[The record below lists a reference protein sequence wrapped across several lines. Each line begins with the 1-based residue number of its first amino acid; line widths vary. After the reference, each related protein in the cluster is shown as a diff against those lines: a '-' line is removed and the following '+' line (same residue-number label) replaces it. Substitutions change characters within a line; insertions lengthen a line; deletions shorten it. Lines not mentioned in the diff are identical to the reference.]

1 MTIAKRHLN
10 RREALMGGAG
20 LVGGGALAALT
31 AMPALAESEGSTGLE
46 GAWLVDVTPD
56 TGTIAPH
63 QVLTLYTKG
72 GGVAAISDNS
82 PNSGST
88 GFGAWQ
94 SAGENKFLQI
104 FELFTFDT
112 AGQFAGIL
120 RIRSVSSIDETRDN
134 MTGQAHIDFQPPGA
148 PTFFPAGTTHFTASR
163 IKVIPF

>member
-1 MTIAKRHLN
+1 MNIAKRQFN
-10 RREALMGGAG
+10 RRDALVGGAG
-20 LVGGGALAALT
+20 LVGGGALAVLT
-31 AMPALAESEGSTGLE
+31 AMPALAASDTATGLE

-72 GGVAAISDNS
+72 GGVAAISDNA

-94 SAGENKFLQI
+94 RAGDNKYLQI

-120 RIRSVSSIDETRDN
+120 RIRSVSSLDETRDN
-134 MTGQAHIDFQPPGA
+134 MTGQAHIDFQPPGS
-148 PTFFPAGTTHFTASR
+148 PTFVPAGTTHFTASR

>member
-1 MTIAKRHLN
+1 MNIAERHFN
-10 RREALMGGAG
+10 RREALVGGAG

-31 AMPALAESEGSTGLE
+31 AMPALAGSEAATGLE
-46 GAWLVDVTPD
+46 GAWLVDVTPA

-72 GGVAAISDNS
+72 GGVAAISDNA

-88 GFGAWQ
+88 GFGVWQ
-94 SAGENKFLQI
+94 SAGEDKFLQI

-112 AGQFAGIL
+112 TGQFQGIL
-120 RIRSVSSIDETRDN
+120 RIRSVSSLDETGDN
-134 MTGQAHIDFQPPGA
+134 MTGMAHIDFQPPGS
-148 PTFFPAGTTHFTASR
+148 TFGPAGTTNFTASR